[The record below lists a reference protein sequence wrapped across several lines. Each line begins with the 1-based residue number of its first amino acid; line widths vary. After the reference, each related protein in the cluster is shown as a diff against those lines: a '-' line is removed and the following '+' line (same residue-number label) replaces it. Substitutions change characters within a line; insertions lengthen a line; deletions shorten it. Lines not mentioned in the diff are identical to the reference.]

1 MFNFKGRVAVVTG
14 ASAGLGAHYAEV
26 FAREGANVA
35 ICARRLAKL
44 EQVKKKVESY
54 GVECLAVECDVTDA
68 DSVKNFV
75 KATYE
80 KFGKVDILVTNAG
93 GGNCSPLTEITD
105 EAFFKTIDLD
115 LIATVRCVKEF
126 GREMIKAGYGRII
139 TIGSSLACGGS
150 MDMAISDYG
159 TAKGGV
165 VNFTRCAAAEWAK
178 TGVTV
183 NCMCPGFLQSEVNSA
198 EAMEAMAPMIAMRCP
213 TGKPQDPSE
222 LDSTLLYLSAEE
234 SKSVIGAIIH
244 VDGGWYCI

>member
-35 ICARRLAKL
+35 ICARRIAKL
-44 EQVKKKVESY
+44 EEVKKKVEAH
-54 GVECLAVECDVTDA
+54 GVECLAVECDVNDLA
-68 DSVKNFV
+68 SVQNFV

-80 KFGKVDILVTNAG
+80 KFGKADI
-93 GGNCSPLTEITD
+93 PLTDITD
-105 EAFFKTIDLD
+105 EAFIKTVDLD
-115 LIATVRCVKEF
+115 LIATVRCVREF

-183 NCMCPGFLQSEVNSA
+183 NCMCPGFLQSEVNTA
-198 EAMEAMAPMIAMRCP
+198 EAMKAMAPMIAMRCP
-213 TGKPQDPSE
+213 TGKAQDPSE

-234 SKSVIGAIIH
+234 SKSVIGAIVH